1 MMTVFWIWGCCVLAM
16 LSVLG
21 LTGISVAGVRP
32 CSSLILNVSLLA
44 FALVPFPSALGIL
57 LQWQTKFFSTVD
69 HGVLED
75 RDWPVRQWSLCL
87 IGQSVTI
94 CS

>member
-1 MMTVFWIWGCCVLAM
+1 MITSSGFGTVCVLAV

-32 CSSLILNVSLLA
+32 SSSTSHSKCEPLGVA
-44 FALVPFPSALGIL
+44 FVPFPLVLGIL

-75 RDWPVRQWSLCL
+75 RDWPVS
-87 IGQSVTI
+87 
-94 CS
+94 